1 MCKII
6 SWHFIAI
13 TQQRTVNI
21 IYFVQI
27 VVVKRSFNHLN
38 WRFAKVYAER
48 EIQHPKFC
56 SKIGGDFGF
65 YHFGWPFCLFTMRS
79 TQIFEIIYVWNGV
92 LFTKML
98 HECVCMSLFI
108 IIAQMIVSLISLFSL
123 ILLLWFDLNVMHIQ
137 FVFVKISY
145 IIILYFI
152 FVFVSDNGCH
162 MIPKAFSWNFCLR

>member
-1 MCKII
+1 
-6 SWHFIAI
+6 
-13 TQQRTVNI
+13 
-21 IYFVQI
+21 
-27 VVVKRSFNHLN
+27 
-38 WRFAKVYAER
+38 
-48 EIQHPKFC
+48 
-56 SKIGGDFGF
+56 
-65 YHFGWPFCLFTMRS
+65 MRS

-108 IIAQMIVSLISLFSL
+108 IIAQMIVSLIPLFSL

-162 MIPKAFSWNFCLR
+162 MIPKAFSWNFCLRQINETVLVLFDVDTLSFTDAADFFTLMHIDIVWRWWWHISFCYNAEKSFVRTKSFQSHGNSRWRCAFGDIYWLN